1 MTLVFTVSFA
11 FQQPLGIGCGDPVAL
26 FGDANGHDFVFVLI
40 DGVEDGGGGEQRD
53 FMFPTASA
61 KQDSDTEFL
70 HGLRMAEFPVYSST
84 FGKLCGLTRV
94 APGVSLRA
102 RVIPF
107 PQTFC
112 PEASMRQAVLCLVVL
127 AILAGL
133 VPPATAQ
140 AAAAPATGRKKRVA
154 VFDFDYATVHAGIAA
169 LFGQDVDVG
178 KGISDLL
185 VTDLVKDGSYSVIE
199 RKALDKILKEQN
211 FSNSDRADPNSAAKI
226 GKLLGVDAIIVG
238 SITQF
243 GNETKNT
250 NIGGGG
256 GGFGGFGIGGVGHK
270 KSKAIVAVTARLV
283 DIDTA
288 EILGVAEGKG
298 ESSRESTSLLGGG
311 GNWHG
316 FGGGAADFG
325 SSDFQST
332 IIGEAV
338 KAAVDSLSQEVV
350 ADNTKLVARTIV
362 VEGLVAAV
370 DSGQIVLNVG
380 AKNGVKVG
388 DQLNVERV
396 TKEIKDPSTG
406 KVIRRL
412 ASPVGVVKVTDVDDI
427 SSVCTAVSGTGFK
440 TGDAVK
446 TVTQ

>member
-1 MTLVFTVSFA
+1 M
-11 FQQPLGIGCGDPVAL
+11 
-26 FGDANGHDFVFVLI
+26 
-40 DGVEDGGGGEQRD
+40 R
-53 FMFPTASA
+53 
-61 KQDSDTEFL
+61 KK
-70 HGLRMAEFPVYSST
+70 GL
-84 FGKLCGLTRV
+84 CW
-94 APGVSLRA
+94 
-102 RVIPF
+102 I
-107 PQTFC
+107 
-112 PEASMRQAVLCLVVL
+112 L
-127 AILAGL
+127 AILVCAITADNWA
-133 VPPATAQ
+133 VPACAAQATATTP
-140 AAAAPATGRKKRVA
+140 AGSPAAPQGRKKRVA
-154 VFDFDYATVHAGIAA
+154 IFDFDYATVHSQVAA
-169 LFGQDVDVG
+169 MFGSDVDVG

-185 VTDLVKDGSYSVIE
+185 VNNLVRDGSYSVIE

-243 GNETKNT
+243 GNDNKNT
-250 NIGGGG
+250 KVGGAGGGL
-256 GGFGGFGIGGVGHK
+256 GGFGLGGFSHK
-270 KSKAIVAVTARLV
+270 KSKAVVALDARIV

-298 ESSRESTSLLGGG
+298 ESSRESTSFLGGG
-311 GNWHG
+311 GNWNG
-316 FGGGAADFG
+316 FGAGGVDFG
-325 SSDFQST
+325 SSDFQNT

-338 KAAVDSLSQEVV
+338 KAAVTNMTTELV
-350 ADNTKLVARTIV
+350 ADKDKLVARTIV

-370 DSGQIVLNVG
+370 DSGQIILNVG

-388 DQLNVERV
+388 DQLTVERV

-406 KVIRRL
+406 KVIRRM